1 MICLICVRSGS
12 KGLTNK
18 NIRKINGKTLLE
30 ITIELAKKIKPIK
43 KIVVSTDS
51 KHYANI
57 SKKKG
62 AFVPFIRPKS
72 LSLDTTNE
80 WEVWRHAVR
89 NLEKIFKFEDIIV
102 LPVVSPLRVKSD
114 IFRIIRKYRQNKNK
128 TIITISES
136 TRNPYYNMVYLDN
149 RNKIKR
155 INFKKSI
162 KRRQDAPE
170 FFDICTVGYMLN
182 KKTIKNNNNI
192 FDCELDFIK
201 IPKSRAI
208 DIDDKHD
215 YIISKIIYENRKNNK
230 F

>member
-30 ITIELAKKIKPIK
+30 ITIDLAKKIKPIK

-62 AFVPFIRPKS
+62 ALVPFIRPK
-72 LSLDTTNE
+72 

-114 IFRIIRKYRQNKNK
+114 ILRIIRKYRQNKNK